1 MDMLKDLK
9 MDTSCKPMYLQIADC
24 FIDNVSRGKLKK
36 DEKIPSINEFSKA
49 YHISRDTVEKG
60 YKVLKEKKVIKA
72 IKGKGTYI
80 DSPKSVD
87 KTNVL
92 FLINKLS
99 SYKLEMYN
107 SFSDSIGPDYHTDFE
122 IYNCDE
128 SAFLR
133 LMEKHRNNYD
143 YCIIMPHF
151 KNAIQ
156 EGRNNFSNE
165 SLEIIKSIPREKLI
179 IMDNNELKIDGDIIE
194 IYQDFEND
202 ICNALD
208 ESWEKI
214 KKYNRIN
221 LVVTEKNS
229 YSYLNKIKK
238 GFLGF
243 CDKQSMDY
251 KIICEIKE
259 DIFVDAG
266 NLFVVIEDNDLVK
279 LIDLA
284 NAKNFSLGKDIGII
298 SYDETPL
305 KRLLGIAV
313 VSTDFGKMGATAAE
327 MIVANRKGK
336 VKNPFQFIDRDSI

>member
-9 MDTSCKPMYLQIADC
+9 LGTSCKPKYIQIADC

-49 YHISRDTVEKG
+49 YNVSRDTVEKG
-60 YKVLKEKKVIKA
+60 YKILKEKRIIKV

-80 DSPKSVD
+80 DSSKLVD
-87 KTNVL
+87 NINVL

-107 SFSDSIGPDYHTDFE
+107 SFSDSIGSGYHTDFE

-128 SAFLR
+128 SLFLS
-133 LMEKHRNNYD
+133 LMEKHLDGYD
-143 YCIIMPHF
+143 YYIIMPHF

-156 EGRNNFSNE
+156 GQNNFSNE
-165 SLEIIKSIPREKLI
+165 SLEIIKSIPRERLV

-202 ICNALD
+202 IYNALKQG
-208 ESWEKI
+208 WEKI
-214 KKYNRIN
+214 KRYNRIN
-221 LVVTEKNS
+221 LVVTEENS

-238 GFLGF
+238 GFVNF
-243 CDKQSMDY
+243 CIEQSIDY
-251 KIICEIKE
+251 KIISKIKE
-259 DIFVDAG
+259 DVFVDAG
-266 NLFVVIEDNDLVK
+266 DLFVVIEDDDLVK

-284 NAKNFSLGKDIGII
+284 KAKNFSIGKDIGII

-313 VSTDFGKMGATAAE
+313 VSTDFSKMGTTAAE
-327 MIVANRKGK
+327 MIVANKKGK
-336 VKNPFQFIDRDSI
+336 IKNPFQIIDRDSI

>member
-9 MDTSCKPMYLQIADC
+9 MGTSCKPMYIKIADC

-36 DEKIPSINEFSKA
+36 DQKIPSINEFSKA

-60 YKVLKEKKVIKA
+60 YKVLKEKKVVKV

-80 DSPKSVD
+80 DSPKLVD
-87 KTNVL
+87 KINVL

-107 SFSDSIGPDYHTDFE
+107 SFSDSIGSDYQVDFE

-128 SAFLR
+128 SVFLR

-151 KNAIQ
+151 KDAIQ
-156 EGRNNFSNE
+156 GQNNFSKE

-202 ICNALD
+202 IFNALK
-208 ESWEKI
+208 EGWGKI

-221 LVVTEKNS
+221 LVVTEANS

-238 GFLGF
+238 GFVNF
-243 CDKQSMDY
+243 CFEQSLDY
-251 KIICEIKE
+251 KIINTIKE
-259 DIFVDAG
+259 DIFEDKG
-266 NLFVVIEDNDLVK
+266 DLFVVIEDNDLVK

-284 NAKNFSLGKDIGII
+284 KTKKNIIGKDIGII

-313 VSTDFGKMGATAAE
+313 VSTDFSKMGATAAE